1 MYHNVTLLSLR
12 VQKTTIQGQIFSEK
26 QVRHQQLELELS
38 KSLFWQNIP
47 FIVQGRGSLAIYKI
61 TLSPPYKK
69 LSQNMAHTVAVT
81 GGSGFV
87 GTEVISQLLAKGYN
101 VRTTVRNKS
110 DTEKVQPLI
119 NLGNALPGKLATKT
133 YRKINNFHIS
143 QLNPAGASKL
153 KIISSFIIQ
162 VLLSSTKQI

>member
-1 MYHNVTLLSLR
+1 
-12 VQKTTIQGQIFSEK
+12 
-26 QVRHQQLELELS
+26 
-38 KSLFWQNIP
+38 
-47 FIVQGRGSLAIYKI
+47 
-61 TLSPPYKK
+61 
-69 LSQNMAHTVAVT
+69 MAHTVAVT

-143 QLNPAGASKL
+143 QLNPAGAPS
-153 KIISSFIIQ
+153 
-162 VLLSSTKQI
+162 